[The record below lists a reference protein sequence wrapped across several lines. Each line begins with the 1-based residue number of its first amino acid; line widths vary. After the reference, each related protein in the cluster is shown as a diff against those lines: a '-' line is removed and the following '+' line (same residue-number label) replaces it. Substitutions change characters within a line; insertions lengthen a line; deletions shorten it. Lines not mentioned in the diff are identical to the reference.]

1 MAEDTPFEGTLLENI
16 TFGDETISQEDIDW
30 AIDHTGLRDFVK
42 EQPNGLRSVIYPE
55 GKQISF
61 TVAKKI
67 VLARSIV
74 HKPKLLILKEPLE
87 HFDAHE
93 AKDIM
98 EFLTNNDR
106 PWSLV
111 VVSQTPGWV
120 KSCSTVYSLDKGQL
134 KK

>member
-1 MAEDTPFEGTLLENI
+1 
-16 TFGDETISQEDIDW
+16 
-30 AIDHTGLRDFVK
+30 
-42 EQPNGLRSVIYPE
+42 
-55 GKQISF
+55 
-61 TVAKKI
+61 VAKKI

-93 AKDIM
+93 TKDIM
-98 EFLTNNDR
+98 EFLTNDER

-111 VVSQTPGWV
+111 VVSQTPGWI
-120 KSCSTVYSLDKGQL
+120 KSCSTVYMLDKGQL